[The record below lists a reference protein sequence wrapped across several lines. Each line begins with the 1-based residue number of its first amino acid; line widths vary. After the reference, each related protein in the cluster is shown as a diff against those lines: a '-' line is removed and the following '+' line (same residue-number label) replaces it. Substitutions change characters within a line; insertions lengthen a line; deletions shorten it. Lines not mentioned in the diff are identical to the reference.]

1 MASPAFLSSCKQPRV
16 AVHKTYILVALQWM
30 HHLLFQLLLI
40 PICSTAYHILNH
52 GWSRACRA
60 FSCCRS
66 PCAQRYRKSLL
77 AGCASVYYAMY
88 QLRTFGRLIT
98 SKDVKKW
105 LRGLPREIKDSNKD
119 IPSAAAVLVLDTPR
133 GLVDMAAASFVC
145 GLSIYVV
152 FVFINNLDRGA
163 GKNDNRNIVIAYFV
177 SMWLCA
183 TLYSRSFV
191 FDIYVG
197 STPTWKELARY
208 LGFDYSLSPRAL
220 DAEIDT
226 ESADPQCI
234 PPSRTKIDSFFVMNS
249 LAPTTPQS
257 ASRQTEFNTRPA
269 NDNTLA
275 QKNQTS
281 TQSDDVESTEFSLA
295 LQNIIVARTKCLE
308 ADQRLLSFL
317 EKQQAALGGRY

>member
-1 MASPAFLSSCKQPRV
+1 MAQVAITALTLDYLSSAHWV
-16 AVHKTYILVALQWM
+16 A
-30 HHLLFQLLLI
+30 
-40 PICSTAYHILNH
+40 
-52 GWSRACRA
+52 RA
-60 FSCCRS
+60 FFL
-66 PCAQRYRKSLL
+66 ASLL

-88 QLRTFGRLIT
+88 QLRIFGRLIT

-105 LRGLPREIKDSNKD
+105 LRGLPREIKDSEKD

-152 FVFINNLDRGA
+152 FVFINNLDLGA
-163 GKNDNRNIVIAYFV
+163 SKNDSRNIVIAYFV

-208 LGFDYSLSPRAL
+208 LGFDYTLSPRAF

-226 ESADPQCI
+226 ENGDPPSI
-234 PPSRTKIDSFFVMNS
+234 PPSRRKIDSFFVMNS
-249 LAPTTPQS
+249 LAPITPQS
-257 ASRQTEFNTRPA
+257 TSRQRTFTTRPT
-269 NDNTLA
+269 NENTPA
-275 QKNQTS
+275 QQKQTN
-281 TQSDDVESTEFSLA
+281 TQSDEIEMTDFSLA
-295 LQNIIVARTKCLE
+295 LQETIVARTKCLE
-308 ADQRLLSFL
+308 ADQRLLDFL
-317 EKQQAALGGRY
+317 EKQQAALGGRS